1 MEPADEVMPSPS
13 GGQAKKTAGLTAV
26 RSEREESGP
35 CPRGNGAQPINS
47 YAVVSYIPDP
57 LGSYLDD
64 MRRALVPDC
73 IPHAHVTILPARSLS
88 LPPEE
93 AWQLIRDKAE
103 AFPAF
108 EVETGGIE
116 VFENTFV
123 AYVSVRKGWDELLA
137 LHDALSQGPLWFA
150 EPYPYHPHITV
161 AQDFDPALLWEIAE
175 KARRLWERFPYSRK
189 FVLDSLTFVQATSDN
204 RWLDLA
210 YCRLAAPCRR

>member
-1 MEPADEVMPSPS
+1 MEPADEVMPQPS
-13 GGQAKKTAGLTAV
+13 GGDPQKTGTSSPPQAAQQTIAAC
-26 RSEREESGP
+26 RPE
-35 CPRGNGAQPINS
+35 NGAELINS
-47 YAVVSYIPDP
+47 YAVVTYIPDP

-73 IPHAHVTILPARSLS
+73 IPHAHVTILPARALS
-88 LPPEE
+88 VSAEE
-93 AWQLIRDKAE
+93 AWRLIRDKAE

-123 AYVSVRKGWDELLA
+123 AYVAVRKGWDELVA

-189 FVLDSLTFVQATSDN
+189 FLVDSLTFVQATADN

-210 YCRLAAPCRR
+210 HCRLATPCRR

>member
-1 MEPADEVMPSPS
+1 MGPADEVMPP
-13 GGQAKKTAGLTAV
+13 
-26 RSEREESGP
+26 
-35 CPRGNGAQPINS
+35 PRGGEQDSRSGSHPPQAAGQQSSLCVSAEDIQSINS

-57 LGSYLDD
+57 LGMYLDD
-64 MRRALVPDC
+64 MRRELVPDC
-73 IPHAHVTILPARSLS
+73 IPHAHVTVLPARSLS
-88 LPPEE
+88 VSAEE
-93 AWQLIRDKAE
+93 AWRLIRDRAE
-103 AFPAF
+103 TFPAF

-123 AYVSVRKGWDELLA
+123 AYVAVRKGWDELVA

-175 KARRLWERFPYSRK
+175 KARRLWERFPHPRR
-189 FVLDSLTFVQATSDN
+189 FLVDSLTFVQATADN

-210 YCRLAAPCRR
+210 NCRLAAPYRR

>member
-1 MEPADEVMPSPS
+1 MEPADEFVPPPGGGDPGKTGGAEPSQAARGRS
-13 GGQAKKTAGLTAV
+13 GLCA
-26 RSEREESGP
+26 P
-35 CPRGNGAQPINS
+35 GNGAQPINS

-64 MRRALVPDC
+64 MRRELVPDC

-88 LPPEE
+88 VPAEE
-93 AWQLIRDKAE
+93 AWRLIRDKAE

-123 AYVSVRKGWDELLA
+123 AYVAVRKGWDELVA

-175 KARRLWERFPYSRK
+175 KARQLWERFPHPRR
-189 FVLDSLTFVQATSDN
+189 FLVDSLTFVQATSDN

-210 YCRLAAPCRR
+210 HCRLATPCRR